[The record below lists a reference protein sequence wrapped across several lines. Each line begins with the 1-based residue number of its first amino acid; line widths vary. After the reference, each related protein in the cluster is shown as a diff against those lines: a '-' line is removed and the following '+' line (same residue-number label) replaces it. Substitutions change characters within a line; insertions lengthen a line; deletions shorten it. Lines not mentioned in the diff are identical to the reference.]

1 MTPQTRPMTDFLLN
15 DRVVHT
21 DAPDGELVLD
31 YLRKRERL
39 VGTKEGC
46 KEGDC
51 GACAIL
57 IGELDETGGVDYELT
72 TSCLVPLGEMHGKH
86 VVTIEGMNF
95 PEKLNPPQRE
105 MVDCGGTQCGFCTP
119 GFIVSMV
126 WYMMC
131 GQGGPSLE
139 GVQRAIGGNLC
150 RCTGYE
156 SINRAARRL
165 VEKFAEGGEWRDI
178 WAADDRIAALVDAE
192 LIPDHFT
199 DAPAKLRE
207 LPDPDAPDQEADEA
221 DYLVAGGTDIYV
233 QEGEDLPHGRVA
245 VLNHFPHME
254 GVELT
259 DGEFRC
265 GALTSFEDFGQHPEI
280 RRLIPNIDHHLF
292 LIASLHIRNRA
303 TLGGNI
309 VNASPIGD
317 MTALL
322 LALDSELV
330 LETTDGD
337 RRVVPMEEFFLDYKT
352 MDRRDDEL
360 LTEIVFPDG
369 GEATNV
375 NFEKVSK
382 RKALDIA
389 TVCSGARLRTTEDD
403 EFAEADITM
412 GGVAPTPYL
421 LEDTRDYLLGRP
433 LDEATIEEAINV
445 AFDEISPISDVRGSA
460 DYKRLLVRQLI
471 IAHVTEL
478 YPNRVQFTALAG

>member
-1 MTPQTRPMTDFLLN
+1 
-15 DRVVHT
+15 
-21 DAPDGELVLD
+21 VLD
-31 YLRKRERL
+31 RGHGL
-39 VGTKEGC
+39 G
-46 KEGDC
+46 EGDPT
-51 GACAIL
+51 
-57 IGELDETGGVDYELT
+57 LD
-72 TSCLVPLGEMHGKH
+72 
-86 VVTIEGMNF
+86 
-95 PEKLNPPQRE
+95 
-105 MVDCGGTQCGFCTP
+105 GF
-119 GFIVSMV
+119 
-126 WYMMC
+126 
-131 GQGGPSLE
+131 
-139 GVQRAIGGNLC
+139 QRAVGGNLC

-165 VEKFAEGGEWRDI
+165 VDKFGEDGEWRDI
-178 WAADDRIAALVDAE
+178 WVADDRIAALVEAE

-199 DAPAKLRE
+199 DAADKMAE
-207 LPDPDAPDQEADEA
+207 LPQPEAPDEETDAA

-265 GALTSFEDFGQHPEI
+265 GALTSFEDFGQHPGI
-280 RRLIPNIDHHLF
+280 RRLIPNIDHHMF

-317 MTALL
+317 VTSLL
-322 LALDSELV
+322 LALDSDLV

-337 RRVVPMEEFFLDYKT
+337 RRVVPMEEFFLDYKK

-369 GEATNV
+369 GEDTQV

-389 TVCSGARLRTTEDD
+389 TVCSGARLRTNDD
-403 EFAEADITM
+403 GELVEANITM
-412 GGVAPTPYL
+412 GGVAPVPYL
-421 LEDTRDYLLGRP
+421 LEDTRDYLLGRTV
-433 LDEATIEEAINV
+433 DETTVEEAIKV

-460 DYKRLLVRQLI
+460 EYKQLLVRQLT
-471 IAHVTEL
+471 IAHFTEL
-478 YPNRVQFTALAG
+478 YPNDVQFTALAG